1 MILYLKARSDLR
13 KTPEDREF
21 SNWHA
26 LNRPILLR
34 IMRSVWTDLYCA
46 TKRLTNNRCQ
56 LQELRQNIFVFPDEC
71 AKSSRCRNRE
81 RWKAFRRFSWVPKIC
96 NTFWPTLQ
104 ESLPCDSGAMRRCRR
119 TTFDDTTLQRRRNE
133 ATFGIDASKDAKLC
147 PCLVGGWTGGRDTFP
162 PTTVASIRASHPLRQ
177 STGTNTQKLFKHIY
191 QWVGNF

>member
-104 ESLPCDSGAMRRCRR
+104 ESLPCDGGAATQESEALNPKVVAFSSDGPVLTKQDARLLEPDTRTVPWEHERSLSGRCVGKSI
-119 TTFDDTTLQRRRNE
+119 
-133 ATFGIDASKDAKLC
+133 A
-147 PCLVGGWTGGRDTFP
+147 LVALLVWWM
-162 PTTVASIRASHPLRQ
+162 L
-177 STGTNTQKLFKHIY
+177 L
-191 QWVGNF
+191 